1 MKESKFLSHGSPYFR
16 FSIKTGAFILDT
28 RKEEKKKK
36 NTFYLLT
43 CEYM

>member
-1 MKESKFLSHGSPYFR
+1 MKGTQFLSHGSPYFR
-16 FSIKTGAFILDT
+16 SSIKISTFFLET